1 MEPTYQ
7 RATRNTLRR
16 LLVVLLLG
24 TIALLVAG
32 CGSATQA
39 TPTAQIVTIMQ
50 TVPVEVTR
58 LVEVINTV
66 EVTRQVLATVIVEV
80 PMTPAATP
88 TAPRPPTQPGPT
100 ISYLPT
106 PTALGLA
113 FETPK
118 AVGVSRL
125 KLDNETDE
133 TLTVKGSG
141 PQNFEIELPPNKSA
155 FLNVPYGEYTLRVY
169 NGSDRLYTVRVNIV
183 NPDKYEVNLGTDK
196 ATVIAP

>member
-1 MEPTYQ
+1 MKPTYQ

-16 LLVVLLLG
+16 LLIVLLLG
-24 TIALLVAG
+24 TTALLAAG
-32 CGSATQA
+32 CGGAGQA
-39 TPTAQIVTIMQ
+39 TPTAQIVTVLQ

-58 LVEVINTV
+58 LVEVVNTV
-66 EVTRQVLATVIVEV
+66 EVTRQVVVTVVVEV

-88 TAPRPPTQPGPT
+88 TAPRPPTQPAVT
-100 ISYLPT
+100 YAYLPT
-106 PTALGLA
+106 ATSLVQA

-118 AVGVSRL
+118 AAGISRL

-141 PQNFEIELPPNKSA
+141 TQNFEIELPPNKSA

-169 NGSDRLYTVRVNIV
+169 NGDDRLYTVKVNIV
-183 NPDKYEVNLGTDK
+183 NSDKYEVRLGSDK
-196 ATVIAP
+196 ATILAP

>member
-1 MEPTYQ
+1 MNTTFQ
-7 RATRNTLRR
+7 RTNLRPLRR
-16 LLVVLLLG
+16 LFLLLLLG
-24 TIALLVAG
+24 GIALLAAG
-32 CGSATQA
+32 CGGAAQA
-39 TPTAQIVTIMQ
+39 TPTAQIVTVLQ

-58 LVEVINTV
+58 MVEVVTTV
-66 EVTRQVLATVIVEV
+66 EVTRQVVVTVVVEV
-80 PMTPAATP
+80 PVTPEATP
-88 TAPRPPTQPGPT
+88 TPPRPPTQPGPT